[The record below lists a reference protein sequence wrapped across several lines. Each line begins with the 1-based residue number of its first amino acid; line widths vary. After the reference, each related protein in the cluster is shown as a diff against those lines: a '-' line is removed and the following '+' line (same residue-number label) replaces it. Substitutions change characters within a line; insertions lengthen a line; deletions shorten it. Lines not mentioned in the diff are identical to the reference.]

1 MTSTILIIGG
11 TGAVGAKCAR
21 ILSER
26 SDLRVIIGSR
36 QPDKAAHLSAQLG
49 VEVWPI
55 DLDVPETWRRIGAGV
70 DLVIVCADQQDVGFA
85 RYALSNAIH
94 YVDIT
99 AGDSFFRSVELL
111 KPEELPA
118 TALLSVGL
126 APGITNLLSA
136 DAASRLDTVD
146 SIEIGLLLGLGD
158 MHGRAATDWTVRRI
172 FSVRQ
177 RPSAIIDFGPA
188 WGRRRAFWMD
198 LADQHVLGRT
208 MGIDAVTRVAFDS
221 RLLTATIFMLGD
233 LFFRSSIM
241 MRLTSRL
248 SSIISFGSDAC
259 VAVATARGKLRD
271 RPGVS
276 VSRFSGRRAGAVTAH
291 VAAHAAIS
299 ILEGPERRGVF
310 HLQQFM
316 SATSTFD
323 ELELAGVGTVS
334 REWRDA

>member
-11 TGAVGAKCAR
+11 TGAVGAKCAQ

-36 QPDKAAHLSAQLG
+36 QPDRAAHLSSRLG
-49 VEVWPI
+49 VEVWLI
-55 DLDVPETWRRIGAGV
+55 DLDALETWGRISGGV

-85 RYALSNAIH
+85 RYALANAIH

-111 KPEELPA
+111 KPEELRA

-158 MHGRAATDWTVRRI
+158 RHGKAAMDWTVRHI
-172 FSVRQ
+172 FSLRQ
-177 RPSAIIDFGPA
+177 RPAAIIDFGPV
-188 WGRRRAFWMD
+188 WGHRRAFWMD
-198 LADQHVLGRT
+198 FADQHVLERT

-221 RLLTATIFMLGD
+221 RSLTAIIFMLGD
-233 LFFRSSIM
+233 LFSRSSAM
-241 MRLTSRL
+241 MWMTSRL
-248 SSIISFGSDAC
+248 SSILSFGSDAC
-259 VAVATARGKLRD
+259 IAVATARGKLRD

-276 VSRFSGRRAGAVTAH
+276 VSRFSGRREGAVTAH

-299 ILEGPERRGVF
+299 ILEGPKRRGVF
-310 HLQQFM
+310 HLQQII

-323 ELELAGVGTVS
+323 ELERAGVGAVS